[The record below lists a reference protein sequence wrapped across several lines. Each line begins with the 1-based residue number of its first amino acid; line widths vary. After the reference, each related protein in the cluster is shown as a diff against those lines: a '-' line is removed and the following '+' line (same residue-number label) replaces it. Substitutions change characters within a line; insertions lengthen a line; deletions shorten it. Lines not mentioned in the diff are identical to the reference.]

1 LIALVA
7 AKTVEDVKKNKTTN
21 NLALRMGPPEI

>member
-1 LIALVA
+1 MALVA
-7 AKTVEDVKKNKTTN
+7 AKTVEEVKKYKTTN